1 MSQITRLFDFPYY
14 QLKTYPLKEAI
25 VSKKEGQWKAYSTQ
39 EYINLS
45 NQFSKGLLEIGIS
58 KGEKVA
64 IISSN
69 NRTEWNICDIGI
81 LQTGA
86 LTVPIYP
93 TISSDDYQFIIEH
106 SEAVYCIV
114 SDQVVYDKLIAVKD
128 RLPNLKE
135 IYSFENISGCKSWNE
150 ILQQGDSDKQNEAL
164 EKVKQSVTSQDPA
177 TIIYTSGTTGRP
189 KGVLLTHNNIVSN
202 VLMSFERVP
211 LNLGQEKA
219 LSFLPCCHIFE
230 RMILY
235 LYQYCG
241 ISIYYAE
248 SIETISDNLKEVKPH
263 VMTVVPRLVE
273 KVYDKIYAK
282 GDDLTGFKKKLFY
295 WTIELGE
302 DFEAYNRSF
311 LYNIKLWVA
320 RKLVFSKW
328 HEGLGG
334 NLKLMVS
341 GSAPLQAR
349 LARVFGAAGIP
360 IMEGYG
366 LTETSPVITVN
377 DMRNHGLKFGT
388 VGKVLKGLEVK
399 IAEDGEILVKGPS
412 VTSGYYKDIEKTN
425 EAFSN
430 GYFCTGDI
438 GEIDSNGFLKI
449 TDRKKEMFKTSGG
462 KYVAPQVLENTIK
475 QSRFIE
481 QVMVIGDGEKMPA
494 AFVQINYDF
503 VKEWAKRKNINIGQS
518 YEDICSSTEVNN
530 RIQVE
535 IDAINKRFGNWEQ
548 VKRFELTPTIW
559 SIEGGELTP
568 TLKLKRKIIKEKYQS
583 LYDKIYRN

>member
-503 VKEWAKRKNINIGQS
+503 VKEWAKRKNIIIGQS

>member
-14 QLKTYPLKEAI
+14 QLKTYPLKNAI
-25 VSKKEGQWKAYSTQ
+25 VSKKDGIWKGYSTQ
-39 EYINLS
+39 EYIKNA
-45 NQFSKGLLEIGIS
+45 NDFSKGLIELGIT
-58 KGEKVA
+58 KGDKIA
-64 IISSN
+64 IITSN
-69 NRTEWNICDIGI
+69 NRTEWNICDIGV
-81 LQTGA
+81 LQTGV

-93 TISSDDYQFIIEH
+93 TISADDYQYIIEH
-106 SEAVYCIV
+106 SGATYCIV
-114 SDQVVYDKLIAVKD
+114 SDQVIYDKLITVKD
-128 RLPNLKE
+128 KLPNLKE
-135 IYSFENISGCKSWNE
+135 IYSFEKITGCKSWEE
-150 ILQQGDSDKQNEAL
+150 ILTLGDSSKNDAKL
-164 EKVKQSVTSQDPA
+164 EEIKNNITTQDSA

-189 KGVLLTHNNIVSN
+189 KGVLLTHQNIVSN

-211 LNLGQEKA
+211 LELGKETA

-230 RMILY
+230 RMLLY

-282 GDDLTGFKKKLFY
+282 GDALDGFKKKLFY

-302 DFEAYNRSF
+302 NYEAYNRGF
-311 LYNIKLWVA
+311 LYNLKLWVA

-366 LTETSPVITVN
+366 LTETSPVISVN
-377 DMRNHGLKFGT
+377 DQRNKGLKFGS
-388 VGKVLKGLEVK
+388 VGKILNGLEVK
-399 IAEDGEILVKGPS
+399 IAQDGEILVKGPS
-412 VTSGYYKDIEKTN
+412 VTQGYYKDPEKTA
-425 EAFSN
+425 EAFAD

-438 GEIDSNGFLKI
+438 GEIDQNGFLTI

-462 KYVAPQVLENTIK
+462 KYVAPQVLENAIK

-481 QVMVIGDGEKMPA
+481 QIMVLGDGEKMPA
-494 AFVQINYDF
+494 AFIQLNYDF
-503 VKEWAKRKNINIGQS
+503 VKEWAKRKNINIGQDL
-518 YEDICSSTEVNN
+518 EQICDNMDVAQ

-535 IDAINKRFGNWEQ
+535 LDAINKNFGKWEQ
-548 VKRFELTPTIW
+548 IKRFELTPTIW

-568 TLKLKRKIIKEKYQS
+568 TLKLKRKVIKEKYQT